1 MLTSSIS
8 LKNFKSKA
16 NSKNLKK
23 RLISILKNKN
33 EVIESLGKKYKNSF
47 SKKQLNKYKNS

>member
-47 SKKQLNKYKNS
+47 SKKQS